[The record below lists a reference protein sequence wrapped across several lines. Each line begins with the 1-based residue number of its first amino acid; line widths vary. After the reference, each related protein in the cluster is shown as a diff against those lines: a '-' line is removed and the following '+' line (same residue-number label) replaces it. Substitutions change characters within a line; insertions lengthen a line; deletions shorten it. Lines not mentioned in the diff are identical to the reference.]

1 MKSVHMVAFAAV
13 AILGSSAI
21 AAKPD
26 DANWLQWRGPQR
38 EGKSTS
44 TGLLKDWDAQ
54 PPKLLGM
61 VEGLGGGYASVSIVD
76 GMLYTTGNFD
86 DAQGVVAVDLAT
98 NQVAWKTP
106 VTAEIPKHGYGGSRS
121 TPTIDGDDLY
131 VVLSDGTVACLDRMS
146 GKVVWTRSFE
156 KEYGAKRP
164 NWGFAESPLVD
175 GNLLICTPGSD
186 QALLLALN
194 KKTGKEV
201 WATKDAKL
209 GDKGKGEA
217 GYSSIVI
224 GNGAGVKQYV
234 QMTGRGLVAVR
245 AKDGKF
251 LYNYNPVAND
261 VAVIPTP
268 IVDGDYVF
276 VSSGYQTGAGLVK
289 LSKTRDGV
297 SAEEVYFLEPKT
309 FQNHHGGMVKLGDY
323 IYAGT
328 KHNEGFPICIEMK
341 TGEVQWGGD
350 KRGEGKGSA
359 AVLYA
364 DGNFIFRYQSGE
376 IVLVE
381 ATPKEY
387 VLKGKFMPEY
397 QERESWSHPVVVD
410 GKLYLREQDKLMIY
424 DLTQN

>member
-1 MKSVHMVAFAAV
+1 MKSVRIFALA
-13 AILGSSAI
+13 AITLFGSSLM
-21 AAKPD
+21 AAKPED
-26 DANWLQWRGPQR
+26 PNWLQWRGPHR
-38 EGKSTS
+38 EGKANS
-44 TGLLKDWDAQ
+44 TGLLKDWDSQ
-54 PPKLLGM
+54 QPKLLGM

-76 GMLYTTGNFD
+76 DMLYTTGNFD
-86 DAQGVVAVDLAT
+86 KSQGVVAVNLKKKA
-98 NQVAWKTP
+98 VAWKTP
-106 VTAEIPKHGYGGSRS
+106 VTDSIPEHGYGGSRS
-121 TPTIDGDDLY
+121 TPTIDGNLLY
-131 VVLSDGTVACLDRMS
+131 VVLSDGTVACLNRKNGDVIW
-146 GKVVWTRSFE
+146 KRSFE

-164 NWGFAESPLVD
+164 AWGFAESPLVD
-175 GNLLICTPGSD
+175 GDLLICTPGSD

-234 QMTGRGLVAVR
+234 QMTGKGLVGVR
-245 AKDGKF
+245 ASDGKF

-276 VSSGYQTGAGLVK
+276 ASSGYQTGAGLVK
-289 LSKTRDGV
+289 LSKSGDGV
-297 SAEEVYFLEPKT
+297 EAEEVYFLEPKT

-341 TGEVQWGGD
+341 TGEVQWGGNI
-350 KRGEGKGSA
+350 RGEGKGSA

-376 IVLVE
+376 LALVE

-387 VLKGKFMPEY
+387 VLKGKFMPEF
-397 QERESWSHPVVVD
+397 QERESWAHPVVAD

-424 DLTQN
+424 DLTQK